1 MMRCIYSRLVSVKSA
16 VDELI
21 PFEDRPFISPE
32 PNTMNIPST
41 ARLFLFLL
49 IGLPFHLCVA
59 ADWDAISK
67 APPEI
72 AVLKMQAKPLA
83 VSADKAGWARI
94 PEMLAQRG
102 AVIYMPDSEHLGV
115 ADIQVISDGYLFLAC
130 NWDYQ
135 GNSSGEWNK
144 EAWDERKFKT
154 KGWDKLTKGE
164 LGGELISNNNGRLQ
178 TIFVKRVKKGDTF
191 RLRCN
196 KYDPPYPI
204 LLNSR
209 P

>member
-1 MMRCIYSRLVSVKSA
+1 M
-16 VDELI
+16 
-21 PFEDRPFISPE
+21 
-32 PNTMNIPST
+32 NTPST
-41 ARLFLFLL
+41 ARIFVLL
-49 IGLPFHLCVA
+49 LTCFPFQLSRA
-59 ADWDAISK
+59 ADWDAIAK

-83 VSADKAGWARI
+83 VSADKNGWARI
-94 PEMLAQRG
+94 PDMLAQRG
-102 AVIYMPDSEHLGV
+102 AVIYMPDDEHLGV
-115 ADIQVISDGYLFLAC
+115 ADIQVISDGYLFIAC

-135 GNSSGEWNK
+135 GNQSGDWDK
-144 EAWDERKFKT
+144 DAWDERKFKT

-164 LGGELISNNNGRLQ
+164 LGGELIRNNNRVQ
-178 TIFVKRVKKGDTF
+178 TVFFKRVKKGDTF

-204 LLNSR
+204 LLNSK

>member
-1 MMRCIYSRLVSVKSA
+1 MHTPYTRIFV
-16 VDELI
+16 
-21 PFEDRPFISPE
+21 
-32 PNTMNIPST
+32 
-41 ARLFLFLL
+41 LL
-49 IGLPFHLCVA
+49 LTCLTCLTCRA
-59 ADWDAISK
+59 ADWDAIAK
-67 APPEI
+67 PPPEI
-72 AVLKMQAKPLA
+72 AVLKMQAKRLA
-83 VSADKAGWARI
+83 VSADKNGWARV
-94 PEMLAQRG
+94 PDMLAQRG

-115 ADIQVISDGYLFLAC
+115 ADIQVISDGYLFIAC

-135 GNSSGEWNK
+135 GNKSGDWDK
-144 EAWDERKFKT
+144 DAWDERKFKT

-178 TIFVKRVKKGDTF
+178 TVFVKRVKKGDAF

-204 LLNSR
+204 LLNSK